1 MRSRVSLLAFA
12 ILLVVAASASA
23 QYRGGTVELNG
34 FAGYLFGG
42 DFGHTSDFGPSGR
55 VDIDDHLYYGGR
67 VGYNFTSLWEVEFEY
82 AQDPTHLSLHPFRGN
97 GNLPDV
103 GIGDV
108 KFEYF
113 MANMT
118 LNFGHGRWVPYFTI
132 GSGAAHIV
140 PTVPNTF
147 SSSTVRYTTSIGG
160 GVKWFVDPHFAFRF
174 DGRVYSTFLDNARVV
189 CGPNFCT
196 STNWVSN
203 GGFNGGIIIAF

>member
-1 MRSRVSLLAFA
+1 MNSRVPVLAFGILLA
-12 ILLVVAASASA
+12 VAASANA
-23 QYRGGTVELNG
+23 QYRGGTWEFNG

-42 DFGHTSDFGPSGR
+42 NFGDSNVFGTGGH
-55 VDIDDHLYYGGR
+55 VDIDDHLFYGGR
-67 VGYNFTSLWEVEFEY
+67 VGYNFTPLWEVEFEY
-82 AQDPTHLSLHPFRGN
+82 AQNPTHVTVHPFHNN
-97 GNLPDV
+97 GNVPDV
-103 GIGDV
+103 QVGNV

-118 LNFGHGRWVPYFTI
+118 LNFGHGRWVPYFTL
-132 GSGAAHIV
+132 GSGAANIV
-140 PTVPNTF
+140 PTIAN
-147 SSSTVRYTTSIGG
+147 SLSASTVRYTTSIGG

-189 CGPNFCT
+189 CGPTFCT